1 MLQSKMQIMVLAALL
16 LMMSVDTSTGM
27 NTVTY
32 TVAHSMAP
40 SQKTY

>member
-1 MLQSKMQIMVLAALL
+1 MLQSKINKILAPLL
-16 LMMSVDTSTGM
+16 LMKSVDTSTGM

-40 SQKTY
+40 SQKE

>member
-1 MLQSKMQIMVLAALL
+1 MLQSKIQAEVLLPLL

-32 TVAHSMAP
+32 TVANSMAP
-40 SQKTY
+40 SQKK